1 MHVLKSIELNHMKS
15 KAECM
20 QIKSTRSLEI
30 QNWQRATVL
39 QMFGVSTLKRV
50 WKMVLTLI
58 TLVDSILTGN
68 CSRKKRTVYEHC
80 VLVGKVIPYKA
91 TD

>member
-1 MHVLKSIELNHMKS
+1 MYANLKNHPGVYKY
-15 KAECM
+15 KTG
-20 QIKSTRSLEI
+20 QTV
-30 QNWQRATVL
+30 TVL
-39 QMFGVSTLKRV
+39 QMFGISTLKRV

-68 CSRKKRTVYEHC
+68 CSRKRTVYEHC

>member
-1 MHVLKSIELNHMKS
+1 
-15 KAECM
+15 
-20 QIKSTRSLEI
+20 
-30 QNWQRATVL
+30 
-39 QMFGVSTLKRV
+39 MFGISTLKRV